1 MIQEFIH
8 SITGVQLTVVIFLVV
23 YFLSYG
29 VRYHVIA
36 LYAFVTGRGLAN
48 NFLGRLL
55 NTLGY
60 TAIIACI
67 YWWV

>member
-23 YFLSYG
+23 YFLAYG
-29 VRYHVIA
+29 IRFHALALIA
-36 LYAFVTGRGLAN
+36 LMTCRGLTN

-55 NTLGY
+55 NALGY
-60 TAIIACI
+60 AAIIACL